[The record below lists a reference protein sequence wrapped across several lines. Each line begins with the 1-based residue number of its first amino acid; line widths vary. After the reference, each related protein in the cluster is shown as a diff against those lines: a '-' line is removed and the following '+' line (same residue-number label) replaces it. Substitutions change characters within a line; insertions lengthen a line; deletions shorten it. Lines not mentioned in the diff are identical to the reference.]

1 MSIFFKAF
9 AGTVAAALTLAVP
22 AAAPAQGPTSSLRAS
37 EPPAIVAAAQSCLAA
52 VTPEGLDEARLTA
65 DGWGRGSMSGGG
77 GELIIFSRGDVLLL
91 STPGTSFCAVTA
103 RLRNMRAFPEL
114 SQALVAA
121 FGRPSQSEANGTQMW
136 LWEDAK
142 VMRVEATGSRERPAV
157 RIAIMHGASTSTG
170 TDK

>member
-1 MSIFFKAF
+1 MSILANVR
-9 AGTVAAALTLAVP
+9 ARAMAAALAL
-22 AAAPAQGPTSSLRAS
+22 AAPALLHAQGPASSLRPS
-37 EPPAIVAAAQSCLAA
+37 EPAAIVAAAQSCRAA

-65 DGWGRGSMSGGG
+65 DGWGRGSVSGGDNG
-77 GELIIFSRGDVLLL
+77 LIIFGRGDVLLL

-121 FGRPSQSEANGTQMW
+121 FGRPSQSEANGTQTW

-142 VMRVEATGSRERPAV
+142 VMRVEATGSRQSPAV
-157 RIAIMHGASTSTG
+157 RIAIMHTGGNASG
-170 TDK
+170 TAK